1 MRKQSAFDFAQNRI
15 DTMYIM
21 LTIKIETHR
30 YLQFCIPATA
40 LGTTLGRNNSC
51 AFAKCKST
59 NRGRRA
65 RVCWSAREALWS
77 P

>member
-30 YLQFCIPATA
+30 Y
-40 LGTTLGRNNSC
+40 S
-51 AFAKCKST
+51 
-59 NRGRRA
+59 
-65 RVCWSAREALWS
+65 
-77 P
+77 